1 MSQLWCNGHWLDS
14 ANFFAAP
21 LDRGGIL
28 GLGLFETMLA
38 VDGVPLFVPRHHARL
53 DASCKKLGWQVEI
66 PDLQKTAAKLLVK
79 NQLVAGRARVRLTV
93 TAGSGTLRDLKL
105 GPDHLV
111 WMTALPAGDAP
122 SSLTANVSPWPR
134 NEHSPL
140 AGMKCASYAENLIAL
155 DHARRQGFDET
166 IFLNTAGHLCE
177 ASTANIFLVKN
188 NTLQTPSLA
197 SGCLPGVA
205 RQRVLELAA
214 GQGIACEQRQ
224 LGLADLQAADEVF
237 LTSAIHGPVAVSR
250 VADQYFPDAGLSRS
264 FQNLWLVGV

>member
-14 ANFFAAP
+14 ANFSAAP
-21 LDRGGIL
+21 LDRGAIL

-38 VDGVPLFVPRHHARL
+38 VDGVPMLVPQHRARL

-140 AGMKCASYAENLIAL
+140 AGLKCASYAENLIAL
-155 DHARRQGFDET
+155 DHARLQGFEET

-214 GQGIACEQRQ
+214 VRGIACEERQ
-224 LGLADLQAADEVF
+224 LGLADLQTADEVF
-237 LTSAIHGPVAVSR
+237 LTSAIQGPVAVTR
-250 VADQYFPDAGLSRS
+250 VAEQHFPVGDLCRDFRG
-264 FQNLWLVGV
+264 LWLAGA